1 MHIESLE
8 LAGFKS
14 FAQPTVLEFAPPKKG
29 THSITAVVGPNGSG
43 KSNVV
48 DALRWVMGEQSLK
61 QIRGKKSHDMIFG
74 GSDGKGQMSAAT
86 VTLTLDN
93 SDKRAQIDYDQLVL
107 QRKIYRDGE
116 AKYLINGANVRL
128 LDLQLLLAQAQFGQG
143 AYSIIGQGVI
153 DQLLL
158 QSPSERKSFF
168 DEAVG
173 IKEFQLKRH
182 HAMLKLER
190 THENMQQAGLLLSEI
205 EPHLRSLKRQVK
217 KLEQRQVVELELRE
231 LQEGYYRTLHDG
243 LSNAVKSL
251 KAQFSAEESE
261 YAVSSGALSE
271 VQQELALLAKESSGE
286 ERFSQLR
293 AEYERL
299 LSERAT
305 LERRSAVL
313 SGKLSQEYSKEGKQN
328 IGWLEQKI
336 SDLKAKKDLIE
347 SELRVAEKAHIV
359 ASDTLRSKERER
371 SQAEQRRIALKSERA
386 DYEKRI
392 QELRTGQETFAYEG
406 LKAVSGVLSHID
418 QFDGNVYGTV
428 SQLASVEEKF
438 RTALEVAARSHLAS
452 VVVES
457 DEVAERCIA
466 YLKRERLGF
475 ATFLPLNRIKPRVV
489 PKDILELLHKRGIYG
504 LAIDLVNF
512 DETFSD
518 IFSYVFGSTLVVE
531 DIETARKVGIGRVR
545 MVTLDGDIMET
556 SGSMKGGF
564 RRRASGGLHF
574 SSGSRT
580 ESVFGHQELEECEK
594 SITLIETQLSESET
608 VCAHADN
615 ELRTAQSEVQV
626 SEGKKALI
634 QEKMQEVVS
643 ELSSIEQERAAL
655 KLDPKEYSK
664 LLKQLQGDKESLDTD
679 LKDLQSHI
687 DVAQEKMAT
696 FQEEQEK
703 KRARVFELQEK
714 MQAAQATLNE
724 INARKSKTQ
733 IELVREETHLED
745 LEQELYDALKV
756 GIGSLIERDVP
767 AIHDRSMEQV
777 KADIEKLSYKLSLI
791 GGIDDEVMQ
800 EYEQT
805 SGKFES
811 LSLEMDDLEK
821 ASADLEALI
830 AELDSMMKKKH
841 EAAFKKIQKEFR
853 RYFKILFDGGK
864 ADLVEV
870 YGIEDDE
877 QEDEEEEKPKRKRK
891 KILKGI
897 DVTACP
903 PGKRIKHLQ
912 ALSGGER
919 TLTSIALVCAILHVN
934 PPPFVILDE
943 VEAALDEANTERFTE
958 ILRELAEHSQFII
971 ITHNRVT
978 MHAADRLYGVTMG
991 SDGISQLVSVEL
1003 DS

>member
-1 MHIESLE
+1 MYIESLE
-8 LAGFKS
+8 LSGFKS
-14 FAQPTVLEFAPPKKG
+14 FARPTTLEFGEPKKG
-29 THSITAVVGPNGSG
+29 RHSITAVVGPNGSG

-74 GSDGKGQMSAAT
+74 GSEGKGQMSAAS

-93 SDKRAQIDYDQLVL
+93 SDKRANIEYEKLVL

-116 AKYLINGANVRL
+116 AKYVINGANVRL
-128 LDLQLLLAQAQFGQG
+128 LDLQILLAQAQFGQG

-182 HAMLKLER
+182 HAVLKFER
-190 THENMQQAGLLLSEI
+190 TQENMQQARLLLSEI
-205 EPHLRSLKRQVK
+205 EPRLKSLKRQVK
-217 KLEQRQVVELELRE
+217 KLEQRQEVQLELRE
-231 LQEGYYRTLHDG
+231 LQESYYRTLHDT
-243 LSNAVKSL
+243 LSGTVKGL

-261 YAVSSGALSE
+261 YAIASDVLSE
-271 VQQELALLAKESSGE
+271 IQKELAGLAKESSGE
-286 ERFSQLR
+286 AVFSQLR

-299 LSERAT
+299 LFERSS
-305 LERRSAVL
+305 LEREAAML
-313 SGKLSQEYSKEGKQN
+313 SGKLSQEYTKEGKQN
-328 IGWLEQKI
+328 VGWLEQKAA
-336 SDLKAKKDLIE
+336 DLKAKKDGIDGDQKAAHKAKQAAATALAQVEKERSKIE
-347 SELRVAEKAHIV
+347 S
-359 ASDTLRSKERER
+359 
-371 SQAEQRRIALKSERA
+371 RRIALKNEHA
-386 DYEKRI
+386 DLQKRV
-392 QELRTGQETFAYEG
+392 QELKTGQETFSYEG
-406 LKAVSGVLSHID
+406 LKAVSGVLSHKD
-418 QFDGNVYGTV
+418 EFDGTVHGTI

-452 VVVES
+452 VVTEN
-457 DEVAERCIA
+457 DEVAEQCIA

-475 ATFLPLNRIKPRVV
+475 ATFLPLNKMKPRMV

-504 LAIDLVNF
+504 LAIDLVTF
-512 DETFSD
+512 DERFSD

-531 DIETARKVGIGRVR
+531 DIEIARKVGIGRVR

-564 RRRASGGLHF
+564 RRKASGGLHF
-574 SSGSRT
+574 SSGSRS
-580 ESVFGHQELEECEK
+580 ESVFGHQELEDCEQVM
-594 SITLIETQLSESET
+594 STIEDELVSVEQEYTQAQE
-608 VCAHADN
+608 A
-615 ELRTAQSEVQV
+615 LREAQSALQV
-626 SEGKKALI
+626 SEGKLLLI
-634 QEKMQEVVS
+634 QEKQQTVVS
-643 ELSSIEQERAAL
+643 ELASIEHERSS
-655 KLDPKEYSK
+655 LDLDEKQYSK
-664 LLKQLQGDKESLDTD
+664 LLSSLKGQK
-679 LKDLQSHI
+679 KDLNTKMTELQNDI
-687 DVAQEKMAT
+687 DQAQEKMAA
-696 FQEEQEK
+696 FQQEQEE
-703 KRARVFELQEK
+703 KRVRVFSLQES
-714 MQAAQATLNE
+714 MQQAQGKLNE
-724 INARKSKTQ
+724 INTRKGKTQ

-745 LEQELYDALKV
+745 LEQELYDSLKV
-756 GIGSLIERDVP
+756 GIGSLLERDVP
-767 AIHDRSMEQV
+767 TISDRSVDEV
-777 KADIEKLSYKLSLI
+777 KGEIEKLSYKLSLI
-791 GGIDDEVMQ
+791 GGIDDEVME
-800 EYEQT
+800 EYEET
-805 SGKFES
+805 SGKFNS
-811 LSLEMDDLEK
+811 LSAELDDLEK
-821 ASADLEALI
+821 ASVDLEKLI

-841 EAAFKKIQKEFR
+841 EASFKKIKKEFS

-870 YGIEDDE
+870 YGTDDE
-877 QEDEEEEKPKRKRK
+877 QDEDEEEEKPKRKRK

-903 PGKRIKHLQ
+903 PGKKIKHLQ

-943 VEAALDEANTERFTE
+943 VEAALDEANTERFTD
-958 ILRELAEHSQFII
+958 ILQELAKQSQFII

-1003 DS
+1003 D